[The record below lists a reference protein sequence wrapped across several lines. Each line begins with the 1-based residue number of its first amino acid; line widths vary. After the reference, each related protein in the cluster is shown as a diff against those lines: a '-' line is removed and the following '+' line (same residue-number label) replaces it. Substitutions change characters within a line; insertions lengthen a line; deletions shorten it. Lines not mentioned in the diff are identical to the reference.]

1 MDQAII
7 AEKLESLRRCVRRI
21 EEKRPA
27 SVEELKASPDL
38 QDIISLNLTRA
49 VQVAVDIATHILSDS
64 ESPAPETMGQTFR
77 QLAEAGIISQEVATR
92 MIAAVGFRNVA
103 VHSYRPINWDIVHT
117 ISHDQ
122 TEDFRSFAENV
133 SKLLAND
140 QRTSSPRHPTSSP
153 RTSPC

>member
-1 MDQAII
+1 MDETII

-49 VQVAVDIATHILSDS
+49 VQVAVDIATHVLSDS
-64 ESPAPETMGQTFR
+64 SQPAPENMGQAFR
-77 QLAEAGIISQEVATR
+77 QLAEAGIISQEVAAR

-103 VHSYRPINWDIVHT
+103 VHSYRSINWDIVHA

-122 TEDFRSFAENV
+122 LEDFRSFAENV
-133 SKLLAND
+133 NKILGKD
-140 QRTSSPRHPTSSP
+140 
-153 RTSPC
+153 